1 MLSTTAKL
9 AYLNYIYK
17 EFALSKI
24 RLFVCMVAVP
34 TGAQEVYKNPP
45 QRSAPV
51 SYSLHFH
58 CLPVLRSVQ
67 FPQKSQ
73 NGLLPIHR
81 RRWHTDVLL
90 CTGMQRRRFF
100 YFCRSASIP
109 PHREHRHPPIVRSA
123 CPRSFCKLALRR
135 WWFFLSAAI

>member
-34 TGAQEVYKNPP
+34 TGAQEVYKNLP

-51 SYSLHFH
+51 SYFLHFQLKGNRQFLRKLTH
-58 CLPVLRSVQ
+58 GEFQNFADCDFRKHVGFAHIAVCQFNDLRSSGR
-67 FPQKSQ
+67 K
-73 NGLLPIHR
+73 IK
-81 RRWHTDVLL
+81 TD
-90 CTGMQRRRFF
+90 FAPF
-100 YFCRSASIP
+100 
-109 PHREHRHPPIVRSA
+109 IVVVRMG
-123 CPRSFCKLALRR
+123 RDTF
-135 WWFFLSAAI
+135 